1 MKRTVQQS
9 DVEPGTGQAD
19 LCLYNRHHL
28 MSGLFRSNSKRLLI
42 NPLKGLFY
50 KVSYK
55 GISLPALCLLLIMGA
70 LLFHCSI
77 SSASQAGEE
86 IERIQKAYANI
97 KDISGSFTQKSHVKD
112 LKRTDT
118 YTGQFFIK
126 PPKMAWEYRGDKPHV
141 YINGDN
147 IVIYQKKEKQ
157 AFRAKFDRNTYG
169 QAPIALLG
177 GMGDITK
184 EFVVSLKKERRL
196 LLKPKK
202 PMGNI
207 SYVEIATSDAK
218 FPIESL
224 TIIDTLSN
232 RIDISFAGVKTNTG
246 LSDRIFEFVPPKG
259 VNIIQ
264 Q

>member
-1 MKRTVQQS
+1 M
-9 DVEPGTGQAD
+9 
-19 LCLYNRHHL
+19 
-28 MSGLFRSNSKRLLI
+28 
-42 NPLKGLFY
+42 GLFY

-55 GISLPALCLLLIMGA
+55 GMKLFALCLFLLIQP
-70 LLFHCSI
+70 LSS
-77 SSASQAGEE
+77 SSAQTADEE
-86 IERIQKAYANI
+86 VAKIQKAYANI
-97 KDISGSFTQKSHVKD
+97 KDISGNFTQKSHVKD

-118 YTGQFFIK
+118 YTGKFFIK
-126 PPKMAWEYRGDKPHV
+126 SQKMAWEYKGDKPHI
-141 YINGDN
+141 YINGDT
-147 IVIYQKKEKQ
+147 IVIYQKKEQQ

-177 GMGDITK
+177 GMGEITK
-184 EFVVSLKKERRL
+184 EFDVSIKKEHRL

-207 SYVEIATSDAK
+207 SYVELSTSDDS

-232 RIDISFAGVKTNTG
+232 RIDIFFKAVKTNTG
-246 LSDRIFEFVPPKG
+246 LSDRIFEFSPPAG

>member
-1 MKRTVQQS
+1 MLRTIFNCGA
-9 DVEPGTGQAD
+9 DKGQTD
-19 LCLYNRHHL
+19 SCLYNRHYH
-28 MSGLFRSNSKRLLI
+28 MSGLFRFNSKRLLI
-42 NPLKGLFY
+42 NPLRGLFY

-55 GISLPALCLLLIMGA
+55 GIHLLALCLFLLIHP
-70 LLFHCSI
+70 L
-77 SSASQAGEE
+77 SSSFAQTADEE
-86 IERIQKAYANI
+86 VGKIQKAYANI

-126 PPKMAWEYRGDKPHV
+126 PPKMAWEYKGDKPHV
-141 YINGDN
+141 YINGDT

-184 EFVVSLKKERRL
+184 EFEVSLKKEHRL
-196 LLKPKK
+196 LLKPKR

-207 SYVEIATSDAK
+207 AHVELSTSDDS

-224 TIIDTLSN
+224 TIVDTLSN
-232 RIDISFAGVKTNTG
+232 RIAISFKGVKINTG
-246 LSDRIFEFVPPKG
+246 LSDRIFEFSPPAG

>member
-1 MKRTVQQS
+1 MMRAGVGSQ
-9 DVEPGTGQAD
+9 E
-19 LCLYNRHHL
+19 
-28 MSGLFRSNSKRLLI
+28 SG
-42 NPLKGLFY
+42 
-50 KVSYK
+50 V
-55 GISLPALCLLLIMGA
+55 
-70 LLFHCSI
+70 
-77 SSASQAGEE
+77 
-86 IERIQKAYANI
+86 RIQKTKDKRQKLKESCNKFHSEYRLLTTGFLLFLILNAGFWILDSSSFASQTADEEVAKVQQAYANI

-126 PPKMAWEYRGDKPHV
+126 PPKMAWEYKGDKPHV
-141 YINGDN
+141 YINGDT

-184 EFVVSLKKERRL
+184 EFEVSVSAVSDQPSALSKKNKHNRL
-196 LLKPKK
+196 LLKPKR

-207 SYVEIATSDAK
+207 AHVELSTSDDE

-232 RIDISFAGVKTNTG
+232 RIDISFRGVKTNTG
-246 LSDRIFEFVPPKG
+246 LSDRIFEFSPPAG

>member
-1 MKRTVQQS
+1 MRTGVRSQESEFRIQETKNKRQKLKESCSKFHAEFWLLTA
-9 DVEPGTGQAD
+9 GF
-19 LCLYNRHHL
+19 LFFIIMN
-28 MSGLFRSNSKRLLI
+28 SGFWILD
-42 NPLKGLFY
+42 
-50 KVSYK
+50 
-55 GISLPALCLLLIMGA
+55 
-70 LLFHCSI
+70 
-77 SSASQAGEE
+77 SSFASQTADEE
-86 IERIQKAYANI
+86 VAKVQKAYANI

-126 PPKMAWEYRGDKPHV
+126 PPKMAWEYKGDKPHV
-141 YINGDN
+141 YINGDT

-184 EFVVSLKKERRL
+184 EFEVSLKKEHRL
-196 LLKPKK
+196 LLKPKR

-207 SYVEIATSDAK
+207 AHVELSTSDDS

-224 TIIDTLSN
+224 TIVDTLSN
-232 RIDISFAGVKTNTG
+232 RIAISFKGVKINTG
-246 LSDRIFEFVPPKG
+246 LSDRIFEFSPPAG